1 MIHFD
6 REAIS
11 KEGFDNTVIMVITNS
26 HDYLDIVPTNENQL
40 SLNQSCLTVVLS

>member
-1 MIHFD
+1 MENILN
-6 REAIS
+6 
-11 KEGFDNTVIMVITNS
+11 EGFDNTVIMVITNS